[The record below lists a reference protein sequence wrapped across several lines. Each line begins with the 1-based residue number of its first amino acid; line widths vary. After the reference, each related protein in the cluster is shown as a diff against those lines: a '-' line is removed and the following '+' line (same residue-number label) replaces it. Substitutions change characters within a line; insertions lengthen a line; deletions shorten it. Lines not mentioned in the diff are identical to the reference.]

1 MVRERE
7 RKEEWRRKGR
17 GEGRGEEK
25 GGWRLILYR
34 ERVEHGG
41 KNGGIGYIIY
51 ITIIPI
57 R

>member
-25 GGWRLILYR
+25 EGWRLILYR